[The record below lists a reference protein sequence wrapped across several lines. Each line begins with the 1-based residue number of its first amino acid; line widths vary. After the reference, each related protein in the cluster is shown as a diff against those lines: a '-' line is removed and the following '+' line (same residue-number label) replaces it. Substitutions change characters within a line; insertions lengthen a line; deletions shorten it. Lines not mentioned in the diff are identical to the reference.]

1 MDNRRN
7 DVPAQGDAL
16 DGSASPEAPAGD
28 TDEPATSKP
37 GAVGEG
43 AERRIRPK
51 VRKAGPPR
59 PPGGHYTSPVSRD
72 EPLPFSSPAD
82 LPTPNET
89 IAIGPTSTIPTIRA
103 DPEPPA
109 SSQFAPPRPGPAPD
123 RNTFPG
129 TDMNPASVLEMNA
142 VEPADRVHPTRG
154 HRPPRPVDAP
164 IHPNLSGRQALQ
176 GQHPGDRY
184 VRIVRPRTDD
194 FAFAGPGRLIAKQ
207 QSLAERGPVGR
218 TAGRVK
224 RLLIGSPL
232 STEMASHERLSKPKA
247 LAVLSSDA
255 LSSVAYATEEIL
267 RVLLIAGG
275 VAALSVSLPIG
286 LAIIV
291 LLLIVGV
298 SYRQTIKAYPNGG
311 GSYIVAKD
319 NLGEIPALTAGG
331 ALLVDYI
338 LTVAV
343 SVAAAVAAL
352 SSVFNGLNE
361 HRVLVGIGFVTLV
374 TILNLR
380 GIRESGT
387 IFAVPTFLFLGGI
400 ALMLVVGI
408 TRNALAGFPVLE
420 PEVVPTEDVAAAG
433 TLTLFVALRAF
444 SAGCTALTGVEA
456 ISDGVPA
463 FRKPEWSNAR
473 TTLTIMIVTLAV
485 MFGGITWLAHQYGTL
500 PLDQDSAG
508 YETVVYQVAQRI
520 FEGWGPV
527 PALFIQFSTMAIL
540 VLAANTAY
548 SDFPRLSYFLARDR
562 YMPRQFTFRGD
573 RLAFTTGI
581 VTLGV
586 LSSAVLAI
594 FGGETERLIPLYAL
608 GVFTSFTISQLG
620 MVVRWQRRRE
630 PGWRT
635 GRILNGFGA
644 TATAVVALIV
654 AVTKFAHGA
663 WVVMLLI
670 PLLILTLRGIHRHYE
685 MATRELA
692 TPTPLDPSAIHHTV
706 LVPIAGVNRVA
717 QQTLAYARSMS
728 SNVTAVHIAVDEDD
742 IDGVQQAWDAL
753 DIGVPLVI
761 IESPYRSLVGPL
773 LSYIDEIDRQRPG
786 DTLTVILPEFI
797 ARHWWEHIL
806 HNQTGLRIKAALL
819 FKPGIVVTSVPYH
832 LDRGGE
838 GAPIPG
844 SPLSA
849 MRRRL

>member
-1 MDNRRN
+1 MTNRD
-7 DVPAQGDAL
+7 DVFGRRAPADA
-16 DGSASPEAPAGD
+16 SASDAPAGD
-28 TDEPATSKP
+28 TDEPATAGPDPDASGDP
-37 GAVGEG
+37 SL
-43 AERRIRPK
+43 RRFRPK
-51 VRKAGPPR
+51 VRKAGLPR
-59 PPGGHYTSPVSRD
+59 PPGGRLAHPPRGD
-72 EPLPFSSPAD
+72 EPPVYLSESAA
-82 LPTPNET
+82 TEQAVT
-89 IAIGPTSTIPTIRA
+89 TGATSTIPTLRPE
-103 DPEPPA
+103 PEPPQPA
-109 SSQFAPPRPGPAPD
+109 SSGAGTAPGR
-123 RNTFPG
+123 
-129 TDMNPASVLEMNA
+129 PASREPVTTGRDMLELSE
-142 VEPADRVHPTRG
+142 VELAERAPSGRAA
-154 HRPPRPVDAP
+154 RPPRPSDAP
-164 IHPNLSGRQALQ
+164 IHPDLSGRQALQ

-194 FAFAGPGRLIAKQ
+194 FAFAGPGRLVAKQ

-218 TAGRVK
+218 SVGRLK
-224 RLLIGSPL
+224 RVLIGSPL

-286 LAIIV
+286 FAIIV
-291 LLLIVGV
+291 LLLVVGL
-298 SYRQTIKAYPNGG
+298 SYRQTIKAYPHGG

-319 NLGEIPALTAGG
+319 NLGELPALTAGG

-343 SVAAAVAAL
+343 SIAAAVAAL
-352 SSVFNGLNE
+352 SSVFHGLNE
-361 HRVLVGIGFVTLV
+361 HRVAVGIVLVALV

-387 IFAVPTFLFLGGI
+387 IFAVPTFLFLGAI
-400 ALMLVVGI
+400 ALMLVVGF
-408 TRNALAGFPVLE
+408 TRNALDGFSVLE
-420 PEVVPTEDVAAAG
+420 PQVVPTEDAAAAG
-433 TLTLFVALRAF
+433 ALTLFVALRAF
-444 SAGCTALTGVEA
+444 SAGCTALTGGEA

-473 TTLTIMIVTLAV
+473 TTLTIMIVTLAIT
-485 MFGGITWLAHQYGTL
+485 FGGITWLAHQYGAL

-508 YETVVYQVAQRI
+508 YQTVVYQVAQRV

-548 SDFPRLSYFLARDR
+548 SDFPRLSFFLARDR

-573 RLAFTTGI
+573 RLAYTTGI

-586 LSSAVLAI
+586 LASMVLAI

-620 MVVRWQRRRE
+620 MVVRWQKRRE

-644 TATAVVALIV
+644 TATAVVAVIV
-654 AVTKFAHGA
+654 AVTKFTHGA

-685 MATRELA
+685 MAARELA

-706 LVPIAGVNRVA
+706 LVPIAGVNRIA
-717 QQTLAYARSMS
+717 RQTLAYARAIS
-728 SNVTAVHIAVDEDD
+728 SNVTAVHIAVDEED
-742 IDGVQQAWDAL
+742 IDAMQRDWDAL

-838 GAPIPG
+838 GAPVPD